1 MLHGLSQGEAHIS
14 MNWNSWR
21 LIGIGGLSMLSVLFV
36 VIWQAVSLQQARVLA
51 LNARLNQ
58 LEQPQDG
65 PSIKGLERQLQS
77 LQSRLEDQEELLDKV
92 LEIEG
97 RIIKL
102 ERADSR
108 LFESRQWQIEDKHKP
123 ANEEAWD

>member
-1 MLHGLSQGEAHIS
+1 

-58 LEQPQDG
+58 LEQPQQG

-108 LFESRQWQIEDKHKP
+108 LFESRQWQIKDEHTPPK
-123 ANEEAWD
+123 EEAWN